1 MDSERQEMAIEL
13 RQWLR
18 LLARQGWII
27 VLCAAAAGAIGYV
40 LATSKTDRYEAR
52 SQILVQAYAPDLT
65 LPNTPASFSDPTRAR
80 ATALQL
86 ATIPDVGKRVAR
98 QLRLTSSQGS
108 NVTTSA
114 AGDSDVVTIKATSPN
129 PQLATN
135 LANAFAEQ
143 YIEFRRQTSANRY
156 LHAADIISTKVDRL
170 KAKALARA
178 RGEATTPKPPSDRR
192 AAHRNNIRRLQN
204 QIDRLKLL
212 ASTQTG
218 DAQIVQRAAVP
229 AEPVSDNRWRNAL
242 LGALGGLVLGFVLV
256 FIRERISDRID
267 REDDLA
273 DLAPGVPVLA
283 YVPPGRSRRST
294 GRVAD
299 GYHNL
304 AAALMSMRPDG
315 GPRTVLVTSAMSQEG
330 KSSTAINLALD
341 LAMREANPLFVE
353 ADLRRP
359 ALAGVGTLEG
369 GSDGVRSVLNGTS
382 TVEQATTSAA
392 FAPTKGRGPRVALS
406 GTLNVLPAGD
416 GKAEPQTLIG
426 DRSATALL
434 SRARERAGYVI
445 VDGPPLG
452 VVADVLP
459 IAKRADAV
467 FVVVRL
473 GHTRTRR
480 LRRLLELLRNAQV
493 EPAGIVVIGADTG
506 EYYK

>member
-1 MDSERQEMAIEL
+1 MDSERQEIANEL

-18 LLARQGWII
+18 LLARQGWL
-27 VLCAAAAGAIGYV
+27 VLLCAVVAGAVGYV
-40 LATSKTDRYEAR
+40 LATSKKDSYEAH
-52 SQILVQAYAPDLT
+52 SQLLVQAYAPDLT

-86 ATIPDVGKRVAR
+86 ATIPEVGQRVAR
-98 QLRLTSSQGS
+98 QLHLTSSQGS
-108 NVTTSA
+108 HVTTSA

-129 PQLATN
+129 PQLAAN

-143 YIEFRRQTSANRY
+143 YIDFRRQTSADRY
-156 LHAADIISTKVDRL
+156 LAAAEIIHQKVARL
-170 KAKALARA
+170 KAKVLARA
-178 RGEATTPKPPSDRR
+178 KGQATTPKPPSDRP
-192 AAHRNNIRRLQN
+192 AAHRSNLRKLQD

-212 ASTQTG
+212 AATQTG
-218 DAQIVQRAAVP
+218 GAQIVQRATVP

-242 LGALGGLVLGFVLV
+242 IGALGGLILGFVLV
-256 FIRERISDRID
+256 FLRERLSDRLE
-267 REDDLA
+267 REDDLG

-294 GRVAD
+294 GRLAD
-299 GYHNL
+299 GYHNC

-330 KSSTAINLALD
+330 KSSTALNLALD
-341 LAMREANPLFVE
+341 LAQRDANPLLVE

-359 ALAGVGTLEG
+359 VLGGVGKVEG
-369 GSDGVRSVLNGTS
+369 PSDGVRAVLAGTS
-382 TVEQATTSAA
+382 TVEQATGSGT
-392 FAPTKGRGPRVALS
+392 FEPTRGRGPRVALS
-406 GTLNVLPAGD
+406 GTLNLIPAGD
-416 GKAEPQTLIG
+416 GKAAPQTLIG

-459 IAKRADAV
+459 VAKRADAV
-467 FVVVRL
+467 IVVVRL

-480 LRRLLELLRNAQV
+480 LRRLLDQLRNAQV